1 MKNYYMS
8 IIDYS
13 EVRFLTGDITANE
26 DPDRML
32 AESGILTAK
41 GNPSQAEMRRINTD
55 LIEWGALC
63 APTHRKSTST

>member
-32 AESGILTAK
+32 K
-41 GNPSQAEMRRINTD
+41 
-55 LIEWGALC
+55 
-63 APTHRKSTST
+63 